1 MIKNYD
7 KRAEITFSVTANS
20 EQEIRS
26 HYKKNAN
33 LKVTHTGD
41 SVYEVFKN
49 EKNNARADEIMYFT
63 GKGLRGNRKGFSMH
77 WNWQAIPKMTHKEKD
92 YHEGGYTEAFISH
105 YKNLCFVD
113 EQATNPDKT
122 THIIFTSGGKDGVTF
137 KNQSRTTIAKKKIFA
152 MLNNSGFSLNETD
165 MDSMIATNQGE
176 IERVKGSS
184 QPLKFYFLN
193 TKDAVPLYQE
203 LTSDST
209 NNNQNEVPLFIHTT
223 C

>member
-1 MIKNYD
+1 
-7 KRAEITFSVTANS
+7 
-20 EQEIRS
+20 
-26 HYKKNAN
+26 
-33 LKVTHTGD
+33 
-41 SVYEVFKN
+41 
-49 EKNNARADEIMYFT
+49 MYFT
-63 GKGLRGNRKGFSMH
+63 GTGLRGNRKGFSMH

-122 THIIFTSGGKDGVTF
+122 THIIFTSGRKDGVTF

-184 QPLKFYFLN
+184 QPLRLEREKEPSSPKSAFFEALF
-193 TKDAVPLYQE
+193 A
-203 LTSDST
+203 
-209 NNNQNEVPLFIHTT
+209 QNANLWKPQISLF
-223 C
+223 